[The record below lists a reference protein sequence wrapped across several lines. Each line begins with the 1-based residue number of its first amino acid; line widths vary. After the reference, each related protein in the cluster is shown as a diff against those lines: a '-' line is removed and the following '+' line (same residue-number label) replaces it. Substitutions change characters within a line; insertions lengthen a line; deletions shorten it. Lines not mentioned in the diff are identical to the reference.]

1 METVIHMLR
10 IVLIVMAAKTMSL
23 GGIDLYD
30 FLYKQLPQQ
39 INQIVTGSDVS
50 PVAQIDRNLLKVSL
64 ASSAIDAVQVPQ
76 GDTELADEKVRASW
90 LARAGISAP
99 AMTAGVLLLM
109 YQVGL
114 ALTVGLGPLF
124 ILSLLFDQTKDFFR
138 RWITYGIGTMF
149 SLAVLSGM
157 ASIVLELTERVA
169 TAMWATSA
177 ISKMTGIHSQGFSTM
192 AFQQGGVGL
201 MMPLLLITTPMMAAA
216 FFNGPLG
223 SFYSFSQLAGASS
236 GSAQQGPYGQAPG
249 TYGAGQGV
257 STSSG
262 PGGSERQVKPGF
274 NHNPAVGTK
283 GNATD
288 HLNKDVVKRDTA
300 R

>member
-1 METVIHMLR
+1 MP
-10 IVLIVMAAKTMSL
+10 MAA
-23 GGIDLYD
+23 
-30 FLYKQLPQQ
+30 Q
-39 INQIVTGSDVS
+39 ISIG
-50 PVAQIDRNLLKVSL
+50 
-64 ASSAIDAVQVPQ
+64 
-76 GDTELADEKVRASW
+76 ADELLDEKACSSLMIW
-90 LARAGISAP
+90 LGISAP

-157 ASIVLELTERVA
+157 TSIVLELTERVA

-177 ISKMTGIHSQGFSTM
+177 ISRMTGIHSQGFSTM

-201 MMPLLLITTPMMAAA
+201 MMTLLLISTPMMAAA

-223 SFYSFSQLAGASS
+223 SFYSFSQLAGASGAS
-236 GSAQQGPYGQAPG
+236 SQQGPYGQAPG
-249 TYGAGQGV
+249 TYDGSHTPQTDRG
-257 STSSG
+257 SSG
-262 PGGSERQVKPGF
+262 SGSGGGMSGF
-274 NHNPAVGTK
+274 RNHAGHTRP
-283 GNATD
+283 D
-288 HLNKDVVKRDTA
+288 HSQIAESQNKDAIKR
-300 R
+300 RNVSIRK